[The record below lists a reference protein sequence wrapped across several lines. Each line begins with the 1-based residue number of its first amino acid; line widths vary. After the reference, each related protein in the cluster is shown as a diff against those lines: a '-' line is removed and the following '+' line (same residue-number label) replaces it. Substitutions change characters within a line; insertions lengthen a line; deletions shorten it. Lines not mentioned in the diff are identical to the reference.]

1 MSVTSFNS
9 FFSPVARLPVAR
21 NLGAVL
27 VVSGP
32 RSSPKRCACDC
43 CLAHVFGS
51 WSAEATAAPNT
62 LISWQSLTQFG
73 PCVVGRR
80 SFAFWHGGRLSRLL
94 SATPAN
100 IRRLLAPVLWNARFL
115 CHIRLAPRFAPCL
128 PVPCCTYGRVCF
140 SFASESR

>member
-73 PCVVGRR
+73 PLCGGTALVCFLAWGSFVKTSQCYAGKYPKAPR
-80 SFAFWHGGRLSRLL
+80 SCAVERTLSLSHPPRSALCALFAGSLLYLWPRLL
-94 SATPAN
+94 QLR
-100 IRRLLAPVLWNARFL
+100 I
-115 CHIRLAPRFAPCL
+115 
-128 PVPCCTYGRVCF
+128 
-140 SFASESR
+140 